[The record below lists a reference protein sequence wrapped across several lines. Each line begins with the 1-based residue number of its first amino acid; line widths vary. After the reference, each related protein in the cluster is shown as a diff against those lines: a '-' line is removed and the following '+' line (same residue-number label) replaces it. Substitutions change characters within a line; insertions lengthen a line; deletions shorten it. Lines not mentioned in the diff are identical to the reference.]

1 MTVLRVPMCQ
11 MIVVRRFHSILLI
24 CAVQYSLLALISS
37 VHVDKVLAWLSFRK
51 IYVLKTSFSK
61 NLPQINDKNYP
72 SNYKLAQWI
81 LRHTFP
87 SQYKCRRFWNVN
99 FALPK
104 ISPSKMAF
112 EKDKPWEL
120 FSKFYG
126 IFQNAKYVYRKT

>member
-1 MTVLRVPMCQ
+1 MCQ

-24 CAVQYSLLALISS
+24 RAVQYSLLALISS

-87 SQYKCRRFWNVN
+87 SQ
-99 FALPK
+99 
-104 ISPSKMAF
+104 
-112 EKDKPWEL
+112 
-120 FSKFYG
+120 
-126 IFQNAKYVYRKT
+126 